1 MNRETGF
8 EGLKGESSEGVNA
21 ALAFC
26 RFIPME
32 FYQIF
37 KIFILFKYS
46 VNMWTFKQKFYRNK
60 LQ

>member
-26 RFIPME
+26 RFTYGK
-32 FYQIF
+32 FS
-37 KIFILFKYS
+37 FIQVFGKY
-46 VNMWTFKQKFYRNK
+46 VDI
-60 LQ
+60 